1 VLSKFNHEQNEH
13 EPYPWLEEKVYA
25 KLRQRSIDLVKRS
38 VDALLKDKQR
48 VSLSTIAAKSKV

>member
-1 VLSKFNHEQNEH
+1 
-13 EPYPWLEEKVYA
+13 
-25 KLRQRSIDLVKRS
+25 LRQRSIDLVKRS